1 MIIISFTSGYIKSRS
16 LDQRLLLFL
25 ICYPKNGLIFAVSFM
40 LTMTDKNSGD
50 SRNYYYLDG
59 LNNPTAFT
67 VGLFYSLHIV
77 HLNVSLKSFMQSGQI
92 Q

>member
-1 MIIISFTSGYIKSRS
+1 
-16 LDQRLLLFL
+16 
-25 ICYPKNGLIFAVSFM
+25 M
-40 LTMTDKNSGD
+40 LTMTIKI
-50 SRNYYYLDG
+50 RAIPENYYYLDG